1 MFKKV
6 LMSLLL
12 AMVLSA
18 GFAYAMDKIDINT
31 ATKSELQ
38 ALSGVG
44 EATADA
50 IIQYREEN
58 GMFKS
63 VEDLVNVKGIG
74 SKKVEKFTDNV
85 TVSEIE

>member
-1 MFKKV
+1 
-6 LMSLLL
+6 MSLLL
-12 AMVLSA
+12 AIVLST
-18 GFAYAMDKIDINT
+18 GLAYAMDKIDINT

-58 GMFKS
+58 GIFKS
-63 VEDLVNVKGIG
+63 EEDLVNVKVIG
-74 SKKVEKFTDNV
+74 SMKVERFTDSV
-85 TVSEIE
+85 TVSKLE

>member
-12 AMVLSA
+12 AMVLST
-18 GFAYAMDKIDINT
+18 GFAYAMDKVNLNT
-31 ATKSELQ
+31 ATSSELQ
-38 ALSGVG
+38 ALNGVG
-44 EATADA
+44 EATAAA

-74 SKKVEKFTDNV
+74 SKKVEKFTDSV
-85 TVSEIE
+85 TVSKPE